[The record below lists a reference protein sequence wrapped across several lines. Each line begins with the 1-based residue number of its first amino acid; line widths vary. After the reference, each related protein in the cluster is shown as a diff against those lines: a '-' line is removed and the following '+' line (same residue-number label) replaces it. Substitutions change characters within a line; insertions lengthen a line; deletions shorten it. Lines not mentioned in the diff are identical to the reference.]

1 MRFYLNLEG
10 VASTLF
16 ILLTQGAIF
25 TGLAL
30 AFGLDEFLIGLSAAF
45 PMIAQLFQVISPLIM
60 RKFPRR
66 RFLTNLFNLL
76 SRFPWVLLMI
86 LLLVPNRSPGVFVLV
101 FAFSQIFGTLAGNA
115 WTSLVRDLIPEGE
128 RGTFFG
134 RRNIYIS
141 LVTLVAF
148 YGYSLLIEKFQD
160 PVGYELVIS
169 IGMVGMLISLWS
181 LKKIP
186 EVPLKSS
193 GALIETRV
201 VFQDQNFMKLCLFYF
216 IWNAVIAFTS
226 PFYSYHLLKN
236 LNVPFSYIGIT
247 TVINSLVAMTFYN
260 IWGKLSDKYGHKT
273 VAVLGIIMACYV
285 SPLWILMNQF
295 TWKYLMIVDVI
306 MSGIAWSAI
315 NLTFL
320 TLPMEVAHSSSPAYF
335 AMYSVFG
342 GIGGLIGAVLG
353 GATAKVLSPVS
364 FSILGIPI
372 VGIQIMFFTASF
384 LRAYTLKFIMKV
396 KTKRYV
402 PVRRLIVS
410 ALSYISRGELP
421 RTNGTD
427 LYEISKVIKRKI
439 EEESSF
445 KEVEQWRVK
454 RWW

>member
-16 ILLTQGAIF
+16 ILLTQGAVF

-45 PMIAQLFQVISPLIM
+45 PMIAQSFQVVSPLII
-60 RKFPRR
+60 RKFPKR
-66 RFLTNLFNLL
+66 RFLTNLFNIL
-76 SRFPWVLLMI
+76 SRLPWVLLMI
-86 LLLVPNRSPGVFVLV
+86 FLLLPNRSPSVFVIV

-115 WTSLVRDLIPEGE
+115 WTSLVRDLIPEEE

-148 YGYSLLIEKFQD
+148 YGYSLLIEKFKD
-160 PVGYELVIS
+160 PFGYELVIA

-181 LKKIP
+181 LKKVP

-201 VFQDQNFMKLCLFYF
+201 VFQDQNFMKLCLFYLV
-216 IWNAVIAFTS
+216 WNAVIAFTS

-247 TVINSLVAMTFYN
+247 TVINSIVAMTFYN
-260 IWGKLSDKYGHKT
+260 IWGKFSDKYGHKT

-335 AMYSVFG
+335 AMYSMFG

-353 GATAKVLSPVS
+353 GATAKVLAPVS

-372 VGIQIMFFTASF
+372 VGVQIMFFTASF
-384 LRAYTLKFIMKV
+384 LRAYTLKFLMKV

-402 PVRRLIVS
+402 PVRQLIVS
-410 ALSYISRGELP
+410 TLSQISRGELP

-427 LYEISKVIKRKI
+427 LYEISKAIKRKI
-439 EEESSF
+439 EEERSL
-445 KEVEQWRVK
+445 KEVKQWRVK

>member
-1 MRFYLNLEG
+1 MKFYLNLEG
-10 VASTLF
+10 VASTLYT
-16 ILLTQGAIF
+16 LLTQGAVF

-30 AFGLDEFLIGLSAAF
+30 AFGLDEFLIGVSAAF
-45 PMIAQLFQVISPLIM
+45 PMIAQAFQVVSPVIM

-66 RFLTNLFNLL
+66 RFLTNLFNIL
-76 SRFPWVLLMI
+76 SRSPWILLMI
-86 LLLVPNRSPGVFVLV
+86 FLLVPNRSPAIFVTI

-115 WTSLVRDLIPEGE
+115 WTSLVRDLISEEE

-148 YGYSLLIEKFQD
+148 YGYSLFIEKFRD
-160 PVGYELVIS
+160 PLGYEIVIG

-181 LKKIP
+181 LKKVP

-193 GALIETRV
+193 GALIETKV
-201 VFQDQNFMKLCLFYF
+201 VFQDYNFMKLCLFYL

-247 TVINSLVAMTFYN
+247 TVINSLVAMAFYN

-273 VAVLGIIMACYV
+273 IAVLGIIMACYV
-285 SPLWILMNQF
+285 SPLWILMNQY

-335 AMYSVFG
+335 AMYSTFG

-353 GATAKVLSPVS
+353 GATAKALSPVS

-372 VGIQIMFFTASF
+372 VGVQIMFFTASF
-384 LRAYTLKFIMKV
+384 LRAFTLKFILRV

-410 ALSYISRGELP
+410 ALSYISRGEIP
-421 RTNGTD
+421 RMNGTD
-427 LYEISKVIKRKI
+427 IYDISRMIKRKV
-439 EEESSF
+439 EETQI
-445 KEVEQWRVK
+445 KEEKQWRVK

>member
-1 MRFYLNLEG
+1 MKFYLNLEG
-10 VASTLF
+10 VASTLYT
-16 ILLTQGAIF
+16 LLTQGAVF

-30 AFGLDEFLIGLSAAF
+30 AFGLDEFLIGVSAAF
-45 PMIAQLFQVISPLIM
+45 PMIAQAFQVVSPVIM

-66 RFLTNLFNLL
+66 RFLTNLFNIL
-76 SRFPWVLLMI
+76 SRSPWILLMI
-86 LLLVPNRSPGVFVLV
+86 FLLVPNRTPAIFVTI

-115 WTSLVRDLIPEGE
+115 WTSLVRDLISEEE

-148 YGYSLLIEKFQD
+148 YGYSLLIEKFRD
-160 PVGYELVIS
+160 PLGYEIVIG

-181 LKKIP
+181 LKKVP

-193 GALIETRV
+193 GALIETKV
-201 VFQDQNFMKLCLFYF
+201 VFQDYNFMKLCLFYL

-247 TVINSLVAMTFYN
+247 TVINSLVAMAFYN

-273 VAVLGIIMACYV
+273 IAVLGIIMACYV
-285 SPLWILMNQF
+285 SPLWILMNQY

-335 AMYSVFG
+335 AMYSTFG

-353 GATAKVLSPVS
+353 GATAKALSPVS

-372 VGIQIMFFTASF
+372 VGVQIMFFTASF
-384 LRAYTLKFIMKV
+384 LRAFTLKFILRV

-410 ALSYISRGELP
+410 ALSYISRGEIP
-421 RTNGTD
+421 RMNGTD
-427 LYEISKVIKRKI
+427 IYDISRMIKRKV
-439 EEESSF
+439 EETQI
-445 KEVEQWRVK
+445 KEEKQWRVK

>member
-10 VASTLF
+10 IASTLY
-16 ILLTQGAIF
+16 ILLTQGAVF

-30 AFGLDEFLIGLSAAF
+30 AFGLDEFLIGVSAAF
-45 PMIAQLFQVISPLIM
+45 PMIAQVFQVLSPLVM
-60 RKFPRR
+60 RKFPKR

-76 SRFPWVLLMI
+76 SRSPWMLLMI
-86 LLLVPNRSPGVFVLV
+86 FLLLPNRSPSVFVIV

-115 WTSLVRDLIPEGE
+115 WTSLVRDLIPEEE
-128 RGTFFG
+128 RGNFFG

-148 YGYSLLIEKFQD
+148 YGYSLIIERFKD
-160 PVGYELVIS
+160 PLGYEIVIG
-169 IGMVGMLISLWS
+169 IGMLGMLLSLWS
-181 LKKIP
+181 LKKVP
-186 EVPLKSS
+186 EVPFKSS
-193 GALIETRV
+193 GALIETKV
-201 VFQDQNFMKLCLFYF
+201 VFQDYNFMRLCTFYF
-216 IWNAVIAFTS
+216 FWNAVIAFTS

-236 LNVPFSYIGIT
+236 LNVPFSYIGVT
-247 TVINSLVAMTFYN
+247 TVINSLVAMAFYS
-260 IWGKLSDKYGHKT
+260 IWGKLSDRYGHKT
-273 VAVLGIIMACYV
+273 IAVLGIIMACYV
-285 SPLWILMNQF
+285 SPLWILMNQY
-295 TWKYLMIVDVI
+295 TWKYMMIVDVV

-320 TLPMEVAHSSSPAYF
+320 TLPMEVARSSSPAYF
-335 AMYSVFG
+335 AIYSTFG

-353 GATAKVLSPVS
+353 GVTAKLLSSVS

-384 LRAYTLKFIMKV
+384 LRALTLKFILRV

-410 ALSYISRGELP
+410 ALSHIPRNDMA

-427 LYEISKVIKRKI
+427 LSDLGRMIKEKVEDTRLMEAKK
-439 EEESSF
+439 
-445 KEVEQWRVK
+445 WRVK

>member
-1 MRFYLNLEG
+1 MKFYLNLEG
-10 VASTLF
+10 VASTLYT
-16 ILLTQGAIF
+16 LLTQGAVF

-30 AFGLDEFLIGLSAAF
+30 AFGLDEFLIGVSAAF
-45 PMIAQLFQVISPLIM
+45 PMIAQAFQVVSPVIM

-66 RFLTNLFNLL
+66 RFLTNLFNIL
-76 SRFPWVLLMI
+76 SRSPWILLMI
-86 LLLVPNRSPGVFVLV
+86 FLLVPNRSPAIFVTI

-115 WTSLVRDLIPEGE
+115 WTSLVRDLISEEE

-148 YGYSLLIEKFQD
+148 YGYSLFIEKFRD
-160 PVGYELVIS
+160 PLGYEIVIG

-181 LKKIP
+181 LKKVP

-193 GALIETRV
+193 GALIETKV
-201 VFQDQNFMKLCLFYF
+201 VFQDYNFMKLCLFYL

-247 TVINSLVAMTFYN
+247 TVINSLVAMAFYN

-273 VAVLGIIMACYV
+273 IAVLGIIMACYV
-285 SPLWILMNQF
+285 SPLWILMNQY

-335 AMYSVFG
+335 AMYSTFG

-353 GATAKVLSPVS
+353 GATAKALSPVS

-372 VGIQIMFFTASF
+372 VGLQIMFFTASF
-384 LRAYTLKFIMKV
+384 LRAFTLRFILRV
-396 KTKRYV
+396 KTKRYM
-402 PVRRLIVS
+402 PVRKLIVS
-410 ALSYISRGELP
+410 ALSYISRGEIP
-421 RTNGTD
+421 RMNGTD
-427 LYEISKVIKRKI
+427 IYDISRMIKRKV
-439 EEESSF
+439 EETQI
-445 KEVEQWRVK
+445 KEEKQWRVK

>member
-10 VASTLF
+10 VVSTLYT
-16 ILLTQGAIF
+16 LLTQGAVF

-30 AFGLDEFLIGLSAAF
+30 AFGLDEFLIGVSAAF
-45 PMIAQLFQVISPLIM
+45 PMIAQTFQVVSPLIM
-60 RKFPRR
+60 RKFPKR

-76 SRFPWVLLMI
+76 SRFPWVLVMI
-86 LLLVPNRSPGVFVLV
+86 LLLVPNRSPTIFVTI

-115 WTSLVRDLIPEGE
+115 WTSLVRDLIPEEE

-160 PVGYELVIS
+160 PLGYEMVIG
-169 IGMVGMLISLWS
+169 IGMLGMLISLWS
-181 LKKIP
+181 LKKVP

-193 GALIETRV
+193 GALIETKV
-201 VFQDQNFMKLCLFYF
+201 VFQDYNFMRLCLFYL

-247 TVINSLVAMTFYN
+247 TVINSLVAMAFYN

-320 TLPMEVAHSSSPAYF
+320 TLPMEVAYSSSPAYF
-335 AMYSVFG
+335 AMYSTLG

-353 GATAKVLSPVS
+353 GATAKMLSPVK

-372 VGIQIMFFTASF
+372 VGVQIMFFMASF
-384 LRAYTLKFIMKV
+384 LRAFTLKFILKV

-410 ALSYISRGELP
+410 TLSHISRGELP
-421 RTNGTD
+421 KTNGID
-427 LYEISKVIKRKI
+427 LYELNKIIKRRV
-439 EEESSF
+439 EETES
-445 KEVEQWRVK
+445 KEEKNWRVK

>member
-1 MRFYLNLEG
+1 MRFYLNFEG
-10 VASTLF
+10 VASTLY
-16 ILLTQGAIF
+16 ILLTQGAVF

-30 AFGLDEFLIGLSAAF
+30 AFKLDEFLIGVSAAF
-45 PMIAQLFQVISPLIM
+45 PMIAQTFQIVSPLIM
-60 RKFPRR
+60 KKFPKR

-76 SRFPWVLLMI
+76 SRLPWALLMI
-86 LLLVPNRSPGVFVLV
+86 LLLSPRRSPAAFVIV

-115 WTSLVRDLIPEGE
+115 WTSLVRDLIPEQE

-134 RRNIYIS
+134 RRNIYTS

-148 YGYSLLIEKFQD
+148 YGYSILIEKFQD
-160 PVGYELVIS
+160 PLGYEIVIG
-169 IGMVGMLISLWS
+169 IGMIGMLLSLWS
-181 LKKIP
+181 LKKVP

-193 GALIETRV
+193 SALIETKV
-201 VFQDQNFMKLCLFYF
+201 VFQDYNFMRLCVFYL

-247 TVINSLVAMTFYN
+247 TVINSLVAMAFYN

-273 VAVLGIIMACYV
+273 VAVLGILMACYV

-295 TWKYLMIVDVI
+295 TWKYLMIVDVV

-335 AMYSVFG
+335 AMYATFG
-342 GIGGLIGAVLG
+342 GIGGLIGAIVG
-353 GATAKVLSPVS
+353 GATAKALSPLA

-384 LRAYTLKFIMKV
+384 LRAFTLRFLLRV
-396 KTKRYV
+396 RTKRYV

-410 ALSYISRGELP
+410 ALSYISRGEMP
-421 RTNGTD
+421 KVNGSDVYD
-427 LYEISKVIKRKI
+427 LSKMIKRKI
-439 EEESSF
+439 EEVQLEEE
-445 KEVEQWRVK
+445 KQWRVK

>member
-1 MRFYLNLEG
+1 MKFYLNFEG
-10 VASTLF
+10 VASTLY
-16 ILLTQGAIF
+16 ILLTQGAVF

-30 AFGLDEFLIGLSAAF
+30 AFGLDEFLIGVSAAF
-45 PMIAQLFQVISPLIM
+45 PMIAQAFQIVSPLIM
-60 RKFPRR
+60 RKFPKR

-76 SRFPWVLLMI
+76 SRSPWILLMI
-86 LLLVPNRSPGVFVLV
+86 LLLVPNRSPAVFVTV

-115 WTSLVRDLIPEGE
+115 WTSLVRDLIPEEE

-160 PVGYELVIS
+160 PLGYEIVIG
-169 IGMVGMLISLWS
+169 IGMIGMLLSLWA
-181 LKKIP
+181 LKKVP

-193 GALIETRV
+193 GALIETKV
-201 VFQDQNFMKLCLFYF
+201 VFQDYNFMRLCLFYL

-247 TVINSLVAMTFYN
+247 TVINSLVAMAFYN

-285 SPLWILMNQF
+285 SPLWIFMNQF
-295 TWKYLMIVDVI
+295 TWRYMMIVDVV

-320 TLPMEVAHSSSPAYF
+320 TLPMEVARSSSPAYF
-335 AMYSVFG
+335 AMYSMFG
-342 GIGGLIGAVLG
+342 GVGGLIGAIIG
-353 GATAKVLSPVS
+353 GATAKALSSVK

-372 VGIQIMFFTASF
+372 VGIQIMFFMASF
-384 LRAYTLKFIMKV
+384 MRASTLRFILKV

-402 PVRRLIVS
+402 PVRRLIVN
-410 ALSYISRGELP
+410 ALSHVSRSEMP
-421 RTNGTD
+421 RINGADIYD
-427 LYEISKVIKRKI
+427 LNRMIKRKV
-439 EEESSF
+439 EEIQSEEG
-445 KEVEQWRVK
+445 KKWRVK